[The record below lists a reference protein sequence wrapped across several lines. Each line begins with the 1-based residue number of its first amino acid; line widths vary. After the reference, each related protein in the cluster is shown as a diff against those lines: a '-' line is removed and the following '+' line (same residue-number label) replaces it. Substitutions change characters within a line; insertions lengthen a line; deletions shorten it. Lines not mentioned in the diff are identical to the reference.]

1 MIFLII
7 ISHFIAL
14 FYRQEIAPPTIPRL
28 APPMIP
34 TIPPGTPAVAPAAK
48 PPKKLL
54 TQLFPPYTRVNSS
67 VKVTNLF
74 SMITILH
81 FFIEPNNTI

>member
-1 MIFLII
+1 ML
-7 ISHFIAL
+7 L

-54 TQLFPPYTRVNSS
+54 TQLFPPFPPYTRVNSSS